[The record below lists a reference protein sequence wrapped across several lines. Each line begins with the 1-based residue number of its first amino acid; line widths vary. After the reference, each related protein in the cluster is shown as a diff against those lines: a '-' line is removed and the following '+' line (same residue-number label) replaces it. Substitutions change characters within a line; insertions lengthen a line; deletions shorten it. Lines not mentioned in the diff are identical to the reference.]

1 MSRVWIGL
9 GSNLGDRLANLL
21 EGLER
26 LDGSDGVGVHRV
38 STIIET
44 VPVGVRNH
52 RAYLNAAAEL
62 EVELGVE
69 EMVER
74 CLEIER
80 GLGRERVED
89 GAGPEPR
96 SLDLDV
102 LLFEDRVVDRPGVQV
117 PHPRMQ
123 DRAFVLVPMVELC
136 PELMHPVLGRT
147 MQELLEHEIERFGPV
162 ERRCAILKPGTLLS
176 DESVGGPAGL
186 SPN

>member
-21 EGLER
+21 EGLEH
-26 LDGSDGVGVHRV
+26 LDASDGVAVHRV

-62 EVELGVE
+62 EVDLDVE
-69 EMVER
+69 EMVQR

-80 GLGRERVED
+80 GMGRERTGGD
-89 GAGPEPR
+89 GGPEPR

-123 DRAFVLVPMVELC
+123 DRAFVLVPMVELR
-136 PELMHPVLGRT
+136 PELAHPVLEKT
-147 MQELLEHEIERFGPV
+147 MQELLEYEIERFGPV
-162 ERRCAILKPGTLLS
+162 EQRCAILKPGTLLS
-176 DESVGGPAGL
+176 DESAAGPAGL